1 MKITDA
7 FLGEHAVFYA
17 QFDEC
22 ETLLDRGNLEVLKQA
37 AAVIASA
44 LESHAQLEDR
54 LLFGPL
60 AARGDDAGIF
70 QLMEEEH
77 VVIAGFL
84 HAIAAARDANHASE
98 LLGDMIAA
106 ARAHFLKEESVAFP
120 RAEHAL
126 GIEQLQRL
134 GVEWAAARGVAM
146 EDQPPVYHR
155 S

>member
-22 ETLLDRGNLEVLKQA
+22 ETLLDLGSLEVLKEA
-37 AAVIASA
+37 AALIASA

-54 LLFGPL
+54 LLFGRL
-60 AARGDDAGIF
+60 AAQSDDPGIF

-77 VVIAGFL
+77 VLIAGFL
-84 HAIAAARDANHASE
+84 HAIAAARNADRASE
-98 LLGDMIAA
+98 LLGEMIAA
-106 ARAHFLKEESVAFP
+106 ARAHFHKEESVAFP

-126 GIEQLQRL
+126 GIEHLQRL
-134 GVEWAAARGVAM
+134 GMEWAVARGVVL
-146 EDQPPVYHR
+146 EVQTVV
-155 S
+155 

>member
-22 ETLLDRGNLEVLKQA
+22 ETLLERGNLEVLKEA

-54 LLFGPL
+54 LHFGPL
-60 AARGDDAGIF
+60 VAHGDEPGIF

-77 VVIAGFL
+77 VVIAGLL
-84 HAIAAARDANHASE
+84 HAIAVARDASRASE
-98 LLGDMIAA
+98 LLAEMTAA
-106 ARAHFLKEESVAFP
+106 ARAHFQKEESVAFP
-120 RAEHAL
+120 RVEQL
-126 GIEQLQRL
+126 LSIEQLRRL
-134 GVEWAAARGVAM
+134 GVEWAAARGVTL
-146 EDQPPVYHR
+146 ESSTPVYHA